1 MFPLLPALSVVV
13 SSVVALPAGAPAR
26 AAPAAEPAPD
36 ASVRAVRL
44 VTGDRVLVSGDGRR
58 VSVDASRSRPGARF
72 LVREV
77 DGHRHVI
84 PTDALPLLA
93 EGRLDP
99 RLFDV
104 TALVADGY
112 DRRPDLP
119 LLLTHPEGATAA
131 RAALDGTGLVVT
143 AVSPAARAVAVR
155 QDGETAVSS
164 WRSLVTDGGRAL
176 RPGVEKVW
184 LDGTVKVSL
193 DVSVPRVGAP
203 AAWAAGY
210 RGAGVAVGI
219 IDSGVDD
226 THPDLAGKVVER
238 VDFTPEADDVDHNGH
253 GTHVASI
260 AVGTGAAQG
269 GRHTG
274 VAPDARLYVAKVC
287 KRNGTCQES
296 AVLQA
301 VDWMAARGVEV
312 VNMSLGGAPSPHL
325 DPLEAAVE
333 AHPGTLFVVA
343 AGNESDVTGSP
354 ATAPSALAVGAV
366 DDADEPAPFGNRGT
380 LPEELAVKPEI
391 GAPGVRIVA
400 ARAAGSAGAGDY
412 AEHSGTSMAAPH
424 VAGAAA
430 LLAQRHP
437 DWSPARIKQ
446 ALVGSAGASARNWFA
461 TGAGRLDAGRA
472 IGQEVVAEP
481 AAVSF
486 GLQRFPHDTAVR
498 RAVTYRNDGPAP
510 LSLDLRLDALDSAG
524 RPLPAGFL
532 TVDRPVV
539 TVPAGGTATATVTMD
554 PAVAA
559 PVGADLGG
567 VLSAT
572 AAGVSL
578 RTPLAVRLEPR
589 MHTLTIRTIGWDG
602 NPTENASTYFVSQDD
617 GSGGRPVRHPGG
629 VATLRLP
636 EGRYAFDTLMYGGTW
651 PTGTESMLVAPRVIM
666 DRDRSVTVD
675 VRTSKPL
682 SVTPPRPDSA
692 QTIAQIGFNYRVK
705 SGEWYLGD
713 TLLGTTFDRLLA
725 GQVGPD
731 DPDGAV
737 TGNAGAGFLR
747 RNEDGTTRNSP
758 YAYNLG
764 WYSRPGAFFDGFDRT
779 FTAEDLAVT
788 EARYAATTPGE
799 RASVYTGY
807 KTSRDV
813 HSAWLGFRGEFDLPF
828 TRTEH
833 YAASG
838 DVQYDKTLRTE
849 TGAGAGHHSRE
860 PFTAMTPGR
869 TTKEVWHLGVLGP

>member
-1 MFPLLPALSVVV
+1 MARRLFPLLPALSVVV

-26 AAPAAEPAPD
+26 AAPD

-164 WRSLVTDGGRAL
+164 RRSLVTDGGRAL

-333 AHPGTLFVVA
+333 ARPGTLFVVA

-400 ARAAGSAGAGDY
+400 ARAAGSTGAGDY

-539 TVPAGGTATATVTMD
+539 TVPAGGTATATVAMD

-602 NPTENASTYFVSQDD
+602 NPGDRLSLVPSLATDSRTHTGLQYIPTSTATLTRGGVVVARNARGTQLHVDVPPGAATYRFTATRDMPDQDIVSKSITAQWTFRSGRVD
-617 GSGGRPVRHPGG
+617 GGVERNLPLSAIRFTPPLDVHQRAPAGRPFAVPFTVQRQPGSSVG
-629 VATLRLP
+629 ATR
-636 EGRYAFDTLMYGGTW
+636 
-651 PTGTESMLVAPRVIM
+651 
-666 DRDRSVTVD
+666 
-675 VRTSKPL
+675 
-682 SVTPPRPDSA
+682 
-692 QTIAQIGFNYRVK
+692 
-705 SGEWYLGD
+705 
-713 TLLGTTFDRLLA
+713 
-725 GQVGPD
+725 
-731 DPDGAV
+731 
-737 TGNAGAGFLR
+737 
-747 RNEDGTTRNSP
+747 
-758 YAYNLG
+758 
-764 WYSRPGAFFDGFDRT
+764 
-779 FTAEDLAVT
+779 
-788 EARYAATTPGE
+788 
-799 RASVYTGY
+799 
-807 KTSRDV
+807 
-813 HSAWLGFRGEFDLPF
+813 EFDLRVSFDDGATWVKPAF
-828 TRTEH
+828 VRAGDSGTALVANPPAGGFVSLRASAEDAAGNRVEQTILRAYRT
-833 YAASG
+833 
-838 DVQYDKTLRTE
+838 
-849 TGAGAGHHSRE
+849 
-860 PFTAMTPGR
+860 
-869 TTKEVWHLGVLGP
+869 